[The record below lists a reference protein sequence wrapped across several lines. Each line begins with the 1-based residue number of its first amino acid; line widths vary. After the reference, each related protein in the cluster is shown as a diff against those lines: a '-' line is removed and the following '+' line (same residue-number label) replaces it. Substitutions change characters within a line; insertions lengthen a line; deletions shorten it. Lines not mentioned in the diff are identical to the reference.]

1 MLTRLLSLLLM
12 MLSLGQ
18 SAVDGYV
25 NEMNLGENLFLVN
38 RRFTV
43 SADYVPSDLT
53 VPKVRGSGEHTRMRK
68 EAAAALEELFAAA
81 EKDGYTLYA
90 VSGYRSYGQQRGIHQ
105 RRVAE
110 IGKKEAMRVSAPPG
124 ASEHQLGLAMDLGCK
139 GALHLTE
146 KFGAL
151 PEGIWVAENCYRFGF
166 IIRYKA
172 EWEEITGY
180 KYEPWHIRYVGKEH
194 ARRIRDMDL
203 PFETYVSLL
212 QEAKFALMTGEKE
225 GSSSLSN
232 D

>member
-1 MLTRLLSLLLM
+1 M
-12 MLSLGQ
+12 
-18 SAVDGYV
+18 
-25 NEMNLGENLFLVN
+25 
-38 RRFTV
+38 
-43 SADYVPSDLT
+43 
-53 VPKVRGSGEHTRMRK
+53 
-68 EAAAALEELFAAA
+68 
-81 EKDGYTLYA
+81 
-90 VSGYRSYGQQRGIHQ
+90 
-105 RRVAE
+105 
-110 IGKKEAMRVSAPPG
+110 
-124 ASEHQLGLAMDLGCK
+124 GLAMDLGCK

-151 PEGIWVAENCYRFGF
+151 PEGVWVAENCHRFGF

-172 EWEEITGY
+172 EWEAITGY